1 MHNCLYAVSM
11 HVRAYISM
19 YVRMGGW
26 MDGLMPGYLV
36 DVCIMQDGCMH
47 GWMDA
52 CKKLHV
58 RMLVCV
64 HVCMYVSMFVICTC
78 LCMHARVQPVSS
90 HDSLAHPSGTDLGI
104 LGALL
109 FRRF

>member
-26 MDGLMPGYLV
+26 MDGWMDGWIDAWISCGCMYHAGW
-36 DVCIMQDGCMH
+36 MDGCMH

-64 HVCMYVSMFVICTC
+64 HVCMYVHTKK
-78 LCMHARVQPVSS
+78 LN
-90 HDSLAHPSGTDLGI
+90 AHVCRNRINDI
-104 LGALL
+104 
-109 FRRF
+109 